1 MALTSSKSKYLDE
14 YVDPVGKSVP
24 RMEGRGAV
32 TGQLKYA
39 FDISFPNMLVGKM
52 LRSPHPHA
60 RIISI
65 DTTKAEALPGVKAVV
80 TAKDTKLI
88 KFGSNEYFF
97 PHTVDQM
104 ALESD
109 KVRYIGDE
117 LGAVAAVDEETA
129 DAALKLIDVKY
140 EILPAVFDIE
150 EAIKPGAPQIHEAL
164 NNIAVILPVNFGNPE
179 RMMKEADH
187 VREDKFWCPVAH
199 PAPMEPHVCVGQW
212 ETFTNKITL
221 WSSSQAPFKCREALA
236 KTLKMDLNDVRV
248 IKMPTGGG
256 FGGKL
261 EMLPM
266 DFAACLLS
274 KKAGGFPVKISLTRE
289 EEFSTTRRKHGMI
302 YKVKTGV
309 KKDGTIVAMT
319 GEVLADGGAYCSY
332 GPTVLAAAIM
342 RIFMVY
348 KLQHFHMAGY
358 RVYTNTPISGAM
370 RGFGGV
376 QSGFAIES
384 HMDMLANDIG
394 MDPVE
399 FRLKNITTPNMVTVN
414 KMVLTTNGLREC
426 IEKAC
431 AASGWNEKHGKRKE
445 IKRGIGIGIAADVM
459 GSKMYKSHE
468 SAGAIVKVEEDG
480 SVYLFTGAADTGQG
494 STTALSQITAQE
506 LGVSFSRIK
515 CKSGDTEITPFD
527 TGSFASRV
535 TFISG
540 NAALLGARD
549 AKKQIL
555 EIVAKELS
563 LNADDLDIKAEKVVK
578 KKNMS
583 FPNASVG
590 NPEAG
595 PPTKDFGGDNVLMN
609 FDKALE
615 LCYSFN
621 YGKQIIGRGSYN
633 PKTTPIDFRTGE
645 GNVSGSYGFEA
656 QIAEVEVDT
665 ETGEIKL
672 LELWDAHDIGKA
684 INPQSVEAQI
694 EGSLAMG
701 IGYTFA
707 EDLKFKNGRVLNAN
721 FAGYRVPR
729 SIGIPKMNTILVE
742 TNDPEGPF
750 GAKGM
755 GEASLL
761 PTAAAIA
768 NAVEDAI
775 GVRIKDLPLTPE
787 KVIRALKEKEAQK
800 SLS

>member
-1 MALTSSKSKYLDE
+1 MALIKKSKFADA

-24 RMEGRGAV
+24 RLEGRGVV

-39 FDISFPNMLVGKM
+39 FDLSFPGMLVGKM
-52 LRSPHPHA
+52 LRSPHAHA

-65 DTTKAEALPGVKAVV
+65 DISKAVTLPGVKAVV
-80 TAKDTKLI
+80 TAKDTFNI

-104 ALESD
+104 ALESE

-117 LGAVAAVDEETA
+117 LAAVAAVDEETA
-129 DAALKLIDVKY
+129 QAALKLIEVQF
-140 EILPAVFDIE
+140 EILPGVYEIE
-150 EAIKPGAPQIHEAL
+150 EAIKPGAPQIHESL

-179 RMMKEADH
+179 RVMKEADY

-199 PAPMEPHVCVGQW
+199 PSPMEPHVCIGQW

-221 WSSSQAPFKCREALA
+221 WSSSQAPFKVREAMA
-236 KTLKMDLNDVRV
+236 KTLKMDLNDIRV

-274 KKAGGFPVKISLTRE
+274 KKAGGLPVKIVLTRE
-289 EEFSTTRRKHGMI
+289 EEFTTTRRKHGMI
-302 YKVKTGV
+302 YRVKTGV
-309 KKDGTIVAMT
+309 KKDGTILAMT

-332 GPTVLAAAIM
+332 GPTVLAAAMM
-342 RIFMVY
+342 RIFMDY
-348 KLQHFHMAGY
+348 KLQHFRMTGY
-358 RVYTNTPISGAM
+358 RVYTNNPISGAM

-384 HMDMLANDIG
+384 HMDMIASALG

-399 FRLKNITTPNMVTVN
+399 FRLKNITHPNMVTIN
-414 KMVLTTNGLREC
+414 KMKLTTNGLKEC

-431 AASGWNEKHGKRKE
+431 IASGWYEKRGKQKHL
-445 IKRGIGIGIAADVM
+445 KRGIGIGIAADVM

-494 STTALSQITAQE
+494 SNTALSQIAAHE

-515 CKSGDTEITPFD
+515 CKAGDTEITPFD

-540 NAALLGARD
+540 NAALLAGRD
-549 AKKQIL
+549 AKTQIL

-563 LNADDLDIKAEKVVK
+563 LKIEDIDIKTEQVFLKTDGRK
-578 KKNMS
+578 IM
-583 FPNASVG
+583 
-590 NPEAG
+590 
-595 PPTKDFGGDNVLMN
+595 T

-633 PKTTPIDFRTGE
+633 PKTSPIDFRTGE

-665 ETGEIKL
+665 DTGEVKL

-701 IGYTFA
+701 IGYTFY
-707 EDLKFKNGRVLNAN
+707 EDLRFKNGRVLNPN

-729 SIGIPKMNTILVE
+729 SIGIPKMNSILIE

-761 PTAAAIA
+761 PTSAAIA

-775 GVRIKDLPLTPE
+775 GVRIWDLPITPE
-787 KVIRALKEKEAQK
+787 KIIAALRKIEMK
-800 SLS
+800 

>member
-1 MALTSSKSKYLDE
+1 MKTPIDKN
-14 YVDPVGKSVP
+14 YVNPVGKSVP
-24 RMEGRGAV
+24 RIDGKGMV
-32 TGQLKYA
+32 TGQAKYA
-39 FDISFPNMLVGKM
+39 FDVSFPNMLIGKM
-52 LRSPHPHA
+52 LRSPHAHA
-60 RIISI
+60 KIVSI
-65 DTTKAEALPGVKAVV
+65 DISRAEVLPGVRAII
-80 TAKDTKLI
+80 TAKDTANI

-97 PHTVDQM
+97 PHTIDQM

-109 KVRYIGDE
+109 KVRYVGDE
-117 LGAVAAVDEETA
+117 IGAVAAVNEETA
-129 DAALKLIDVKY
+129 LQALQLIDVKY
-140 EILPAVFDIE
+140 EILPAVVDVL
-150 EAIKPGAPQIHEAL
+150 EAMKPNAPQIHESL

-179 RMMKEADH
+179 RAMKEADY
-187 VREDKFWCPVAH
+187 VREDIFFAPAAH
-199 PAPMEPHVCVGQW
+199 QAALEPHVCVGQW
-212 ETFTNKITL
+212 EAFSNKITL

-248 IKMPTGGG
+248 IKMAVGGG

-274 KKAGGFPVKISLTRE
+274 KKAGGLPVKICYNRE
-289 EEFSTTRRKHGMI
+289 EEFLASRRKHGMI
-302 YKVKTGV
+302 YKIKSGV
-309 KKDGTIVAMT
+309 KKDGTLVAIT
-319 GEVLADGGAYCSY
+319 GEVIADGGAYCSY

-348 KLQHFHMAGY
+348 KIKHFCITGY

-376 QSGFAIES
+376 QAGFAIES
-384 HMDMLANDIG
+384 HMDMLAEGIG

-414 KMVLTTNGLREC
+414 KMFLTSNGLKEC
-426 IEKAC
+426 IEKSTE
-431 AASGWNEKHGKRKE
+431 AARWKERHGKQKNL
-445 IKRGIGIGIAADVM
+445 KRGIGIGIAADVM

-468 SAGAIVKVEEDG
+468 SAGSIVKVEEDG

-494 STTALSQITAQE
+494 SNTALSQIACQE
-506 LGVSFSRIK
+506 LGVSYSRIK

-540 NAALLGARD
+540 NATIRAARD
-549 AKKQIL
+549 AKRQIL
-555 EIVAKELS
+555 EIIANDRG
-563 LNADDLDIKAEKVVK
+563 LNIDDLDIIAEEVVNK
-578 KKNMS
+578 SDHAPVMS
-583 FPNASVG
+583 
-590 NPEAG
+590 
-595 PPTKDFGGDNVLMN
+595 
-609 FDKALE
+609 FDKAVE
-615 LCYSFN
+615 LSYSFN

-656 QIAEVEVDT
+656 QIAEVEVNTD
-665 ETGEIKL
+665 TGEVTILKM
-672 LELWDAHDIGKA
+672 WDAHDIGKA
-684 INPQSVEAQI
+684 INPQSVEGQI

-701 IGYTFA
+701 IGYSFMENLHFDKKGRPA
-707 EDLKFKNGRVLNAN
+707 NGN
-721 FAGYRVPR
+721 FANYRLPR
-729 SIGIPKMNTILVE
+729 SIGTPPIETILIE

-761 PTAAAIA
+761 PTSAAIA
-768 NAVEDAI
+768 NAIYDAVGI
-775 GVRIKDLPLTPE
+775 RLKELPFTPA
-787 KVIRALKEKEAQK
+787 KVIQALKEKEQFQEK
-800 SLS
+800 VEV

>member
-1 MALTSSKSKYLDE
+1 MKTQVLKE

-24 RMEGRGAV
+24 RIDGRGIV
-32 TGQLKYA
+32 TGQTKYA
-39 FDISFPNMLVGKM
+39 FDVSFPNMLVGKM
-52 LRSPHPHA
+52 LRSPHAHA
-60 RIISI
+60 KILSI
-65 DTTKAEALPGVKAVV
+65 DTSKAQSLPGVKAII
-80 TAKDTKLI
+80 TARDTHLI

-104 ALESD
+104 ALEAD
-109 KVRYIGDE
+109 KARYIGDE
-117 LGAVAAVDEETA
+117 IAAVAAVDEETA
-129 DAALKLIDVKY
+129 YEALKLIDVKY
-140 EILPAVFDIE
+140 EVLPAVFDIE
-150 EAIKPGAPQIHEAL
+150 EAIKPGAPMIHDSL
-164 NNIAVILPVNFGNPE
+164 NNMAVILPVNFGNPE
-179 RMMKEADH
+179 RVMKEADY

-199 PAPMEPHVCVGQW
+199 PAPLEPHVCVGQW
-212 ETFTNKITL
+212 ETFADKITL

-236 KTLKMDLNDVRV
+236 KTLKMDLNNVRV
-248 IKMPTGGG
+248 IKMAVGGG

-274 KKAGGFPVKISLTRE
+274 KKAGSLPVKICCTRE
-289 EEFSTTRRKHGMI
+289 EEFISTRRKHGMI

-309 KKDGTIVAMT
+309 KKDGTILAMT

-332 GPTVLAAAIM
+332 GPTVLAAAMM

-348 KLQHFHMAGY
+348 KIQHFRMTGY
-358 RVYTNTPISGAM
+358 RVYTNNPISGAM

-384 HMDMLANDIG
+384 HMDMIANHLG

-399 FRLKNITTPNMVTVN
+399 FRLKNITTPNMVTIN

-431 AASGWNEKHGKRKE
+431 SAAGWKEKHGKQKNVC
-445 IKRGIGIGIAADVM
+445 RGIGIGIAADVM

-494 STTALSQITAQE
+494 SNTALSQITAHE
-506 LGVSFSRIK
+506 LGVSYSRIK
-515 CKSGDTEITPFD
+515 CKAGDTEITPFD

-540 NAALLGARD
+540 NAAMLGARD
-549 AKKQIL
+549 AKGQIL
-555 EIVAKELS
+555 EIVAKEHH
-563 LNADDLDIKAEKVVK
+563 LNVDDLDVKAEQVIFK
-578 KKNMS
+578 KDGK
-583 FPNASVG
+583 
-590 NPEAG
+590 
-595 PPTKDFGGDNVLMN
+595 VLMS

-656 QIAEVEVDT
+656 QIAEVEVDK
-665 ETGEIKL
+665 ETGQVKV

-701 IGYTFA
+701 LGYTFY
-707 EDLKFKNGRVLNAN
+707 EDLKFKNGLVLNAN

-729 SIGIPKMNTILVE
+729 SIGMPRMNTILVE

-761 PTAAAIA
+761 PTSAAIA
-768 NAVEDAI
+768 NALEDAI
-775 GVRIKDLPLTPE
+775 GVRIKELPLTAD
-787 KVIRALKEKEAQK
+787 KIIKALKEKEAH
-800 SLS
+800 L

>member
-1 MALTSSKSKYLDE
+1 MGAPRKQIFDKKY
-14 YVDPVGKSVP
+14 VNPVGKSVP
-24 RMEGRGAV
+24 RIEGKGIV

-39 FDISFPNMLVGKM
+39 FDVSFPNMLIGKM

-60 RIISI
+60 KILSI
-65 DTTKAEALPGVKAVV
+65 DTSKAEALPGVYAVI
-80 TAKDTKLI
+80 TAKDTNHI

-109 KVRYIGDE
+109 KVRYVGDE
-117 LGAVAAVDEETA
+117 IGAVAAVDEETA
-129 DAALKLIDVKY
+129 LKALELIDVKY
-140 EILPAVFDIE
+140 EILPAVFDVR
-150 EAIKPGAPQIHEAL
+150 EAMKPGAPLIHDSL

-179 RMMKEADH
+179 RAMKEADH
-187 VREDKFWCPVAH
+187 VREDIFWAPAAH
-199 PAPMEPHVCVGQW
+199 QSAMEPHVCVGQW
-212 ETFTNKITL
+212 ETFSNKITL
-221 WSSSQAPFKCREALA
+221 WASSQAPFKCREALA
-236 KTLKMDLNDVRV
+236 KTLKMDLNDIRV
-248 IKMPTGGG
+248 IKMAVGGG

-274 KKAGGFPVKISLTRE
+274 KKAGGLPVKICYNRE
-289 EEFSTTRRKHGMI
+289 EEFLASRRKHGMI
-302 YKVKTGV
+302 YKVKSGV

-319 GEVLADGGAYCSY
+319 GEVIADGGAYCSY

-348 KLQHFHMAGY
+348 RIQHFRMTGY

-376 QSGFAIES
+376 QAGFAIES
-384 HMDMLANDIG
+384 HMDMQAEAIG
-394 MDPVE
+394 MDPIE
-399 FRLKNITTPNMVTVN
+399 FRKKNITGPNMVTVN
-414 KMVLTTNGLREC
+414 KMVLTTNGLKEC
-426 IEKAC
+426 IEKAET
-431 AASGWNEKHGKRKE
+431 AAKWKEKRGKQQHLC
-445 IKRGIGIGIAADVM
+445 RGIGIGIAADVM

-468 SAGAIVKVEEDG
+468 SAGSIVKVEEDG

-494 STTALSQITAQE
+494 SNTALSQIACHE
-506 LGVSFSRIK
+506 LGVSYSRIK
-515 CKSGDTEITPFD
+515 CKAGDTEITPFD

-540 NAALLGARD
+540 NATILAARD

-555 EIVAKELS
+555 DVVAKELE
-563 LNADDLDIKAEKVVK
+563 LKPEDIDIFAEEVVVK
-578 KKNMS
+578 KDKKALMS
-583 FPNASVG
+583 
-590 NPEAG
+590 
-595 PPTKDFGGDNVLMN
+595 

-621 YGKQIIGRGSYN
+621 YGRQIIGRGSYN

-656 QIAEVEVDT
+656 QIAEVEVNK
-665 ETGEIKL
+665 ETGEVTILKMY
-672 LELWDAHDIGKA
+672 DAHDIGKA
-684 INPQSVEAQI
+684 INPQSVEGQI

-701 IGYTFA
+701 LGYTFI
-707 EDLKFKNGRVLNAN
+707 EDLRFDNKGRPANGN
-721 FAGYRVPR
+721 FANYRMPR
-729 SIGIPKMNTILVE
+729 SIGIPPMETIMVE
-742 TNDPEGPF
+742 TDDPEGPF

-761 PTAAAIA
+761 PTSAAIA
-768 NAVEDAI
+768 NAVYDAV
-775 GVRIKDLPLTPE
+775 GVRIKDLPITPE
-787 KVIRALKEKEAQK
+787 KVIKALKEKELQDKAK
-800 SLS
+800 